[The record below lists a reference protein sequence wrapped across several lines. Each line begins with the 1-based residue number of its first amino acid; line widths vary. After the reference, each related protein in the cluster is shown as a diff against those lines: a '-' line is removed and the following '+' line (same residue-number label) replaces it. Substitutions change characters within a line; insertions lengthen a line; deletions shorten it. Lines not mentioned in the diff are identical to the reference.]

1 VDNFTKVQSI
11 VKFVEITS
19 EHSGQRIDNY
29 LFTSLKGV
37 PKSRVYRIIRKGEVR
52 VNSSRI
58 KPDYKLNEGDNIRIP
73 PIRVAEREPS
83 ILPSKKFQ
91 DSLEKCILY
100 EDDTL
105 LVLNKPS
112 GLAVHGGS
120 GIKLGLIEALRL
132 TRPKTDY
139 FELVHR
145 IDRETSGCLIVAK
158 KRSSLKYLQEQM
170 RNKRISKVYYALT
183 TGKWPRGM
191 RRIDLPLMASEQ
203 KTGEKIVRVNPK
215 GKKSVT
221 IFSVMKRYRN
231 FTLLQASLET
241 GRTHQIRVHAQHT
254 GCPLAGDSKY
264 GLDDINKGIRKS
276 GLKRMFLHAFKI
288 GFSLPCGKN
297 IFIEAPMPD
306 DLSEYLKDLDCR
318 DDS

>member
-1 VDNFTKVQSI
+1 MKGQLT

-19 EHSGQRIDNY
+19 EHSDQRIDNY
-29 LFTSLKGV
+29 LFTLLKGV
-37 PKSRVYRIIRKGEVR
+37 PKSRIYRIIRKGEIR
-52 VNSSRI
+52 VNGSRI
-58 KPDYKLNEGDNIRIP
+58 KPDYKLNEGDKIRIP
-73 PIRVAEREPS
+73 PVRIAEREAF
-83 ILPSKKFQ
+83 ILPSKKLQ
-91 DSLEKCILY
+91 YSLEKNILY
-100 EDDTL
+100 EDDAL

-132 TRPKTDY
+132 IRPKTDY

-158 KRSSLKYLQEQM
+158 KRSSLRYLQEQM
-170 RNKRISKVYYALT
+170 RSKRISKVYRALA

-191 RRIDLPLMASEQ
+191 RRIDLPLMAFEQ

-231 FTLLQASLET
+231 FTLLEALLET
-241 GRTHQIRVHAQHT
+241 GRTHQIRVHAQHI
-254 GCPLAGDSKY
+254 GCPLAGDNKY
-264 GLDDINKGIRKS
+264 GLDDINKDIRKS
-276 GLKRMFLHAFKI
+276 GLKRMFLHALKI

-297 IFIEAPMPD
+297 IFIEAPMPS
-306 DLSEYLKDLDCR
+306 DLSEHLMELDCR
-318 DDS
+318 DEP

>member
-1 VDNFTKVQSI
+1 MKEQLT

-19 EHSGQRIDNY
+19 EHSDQRIDNY
-29 LFTSLKGV
+29 LFTLLKGV
-37 PKSRVYRIIRKGEVR
+37 PKSRIYRIIRKGEIR
-52 VNSSRI
+52 INGSRI
-58 KPDYKLNEGDNIRIP
+58 KPDYKLNEGDKIRIP
-73 PIRVAEREPS
+73 PVRIAEREAF
-83 ILPSKKFQ
+83 ILPSKKLQ
-91 DSLEKCILY
+91 YLLEKNILY
-100 EDDTL
+100 EDDAL

-120 GIKLGLIEALRL
+120 GIKFGLIEALRL
-132 TRPKTDY
+132 IRPKTDY
-139 FELVHR
+139 FELAHR

-158 KRSSLKYLQEQM
+158 KRSSLRYLQEQM
-170 RNKRISKVYYALT
+170 RNRRISKVYRALA

-191 RRIDLPLMASEQ
+191 KRIDLPLMAFEQ

-231 FTLLQASLET
+231 FTLLEASLET
-241 GRTHQIRVHAQHT
+241 GRTHQIRVHAQHI

-264 GLDDINKGIRKS
+264 GLDDINKDIRKS

-297 IFIEAPMPD
+297 IFIEAPMPS
-306 DLSEYLKDLDCR
+306 DLSEHLMELDCR
-318 DDS
+318 DEP

>member
-1 VDNFTKVQSI
+1 MKGQLT

-19 EHSGQRIDNY
+19 EHSDQRIDNY
-29 LFTSLKGV
+29 LFTLLKGV
-37 PKSRVYRIIRKGEVR
+37 PKSRIYRIIRKGEIR
-52 VNSSRI
+52 INGSRI
-58 KPDYKLNEGDNIRIP
+58 KPDYKLNEGDKIRIP
-73 PIRVAEREPS
+73 PVRIAEREAF
-83 ILPSKKFQ
+83 ILPSKKLQ
-91 DSLEKCILY
+91 YLLEKNILY
-100 EDDTL
+100 EDDAL

-120 GIKLGLIEALRL
+120 GIKFGLIEALRL
-132 TRPKTDY
+132 IRPKTDY
-139 FELVHR
+139 FELAHR

-158 KRSSLKYLQEQM
+158 KRSTLRYLQEQM
-170 RNKRISKVYYALT
+170 RNRRMRKVYRALA
-183 TGKWPRGM
+183 TGKWPRGIK
-191 RRIDLPLMASEQ
+191 RIDLPLMAFEQ

-231 FTLLQASLET
+231 FTLLEASLET
-241 GRTHQIRVHAQHT
+241 GRTHQIRVHAQHI

-264 GLDDINKGIRKS
+264 GLDDINKDIRKS

-297 IFIEAPMPD
+297 IFIEAPMPS
-306 DLSEYLKDLDCR
+306 DLSEHLMELDCR
-318 DDS
+318 DEP

>member
-1 VDNFTKVQSI
+1 MKEQLT

-19 EHSGQRIDNY
+19 EHSDQRIDNY
-29 LFTSLKGV
+29 LFTLLKGV
-37 PKSRVYRIIRKGEVR
+37 PKSRIYRIIRKGEIR
-52 VNSSRI
+52 INGSRI
-58 KPDYKLNEGDNIRIP
+58 KPDYKLNEGDKIRIP
-73 PIRVAEREPS
+73 PVRIAEREAF
-83 ILPSKKFQ
+83 ILPSKKLQ
-91 DSLEKCILY
+91 YTLEKNILY
-100 EDDTL
+100 EDDAL

-120 GIKLGLIEALRL
+120 GIKYGLIEALRL
-132 TRPKTDY
+132 IRPKTDY
-139 FELVHR
+139 FELAHR

-158 KRSSLKYLQEQM
+158 KRSTLRYLQEQM
-170 RNKRISKVYYALT
+170 RNRRISKVYRALA

-191 RRIDLPLMASEQ
+191 KRIDLPLMAFEQ

-231 FTLLQASLET
+231 FTLLEASLET
-241 GRTHQIRVHAQHT
+241 GRTHQIRVHAQYI

-264 GLDDINKGIRKS
+264 GLDDINKDIRKS

-297 IFIEAPMPD
+297 IFIEAPMPS
-306 DLSEYLKDLDCR
+306 DLSEHLMQLDCR
-318 DDS
+318 DEP

>member
-1 VDNFTKVQSI
+1 MKGQLT

-19 EHSGQRIDNY
+19 EHSDQRIDNY
-29 LFTSLKGV
+29 LFTLLKGV
-37 PKSRVYRIIRKGEVR
+37 PKSRIYRIIRKGEIR
-52 VNSSRI
+52 INGSRI
-58 KPDYKLNEGDNIRIP
+58 KPDYKLNEGDKIRIP
-73 PIRVAEREPS
+73 PVRIAKREVF
-83 ILPSKKFQ
+83 ILPSKKLQ
-91 DSLEKCILY
+91 DLLEKNILY
-100 EDDTL
+100 EDDAL

-120 GIKLGLIEALRL
+120 GIKFGLIEALRL
-132 TRPKTDY
+132 IRPKTDY
-139 FELVHR
+139 FELAHR

-158 KRSSLKYLQEQM
+158 KRSSLRYLQEQM
-170 RNKRISKVYYALT
+170 RNRRINKVYRALA

-191 RRIDLPLMASEQ
+191 KRIDLPLMAFEQ

-231 FTLLQASLET
+231 FTLLEASLET
-241 GRTHQIRVHAQHT
+241 GRTHQIRVHAQHI

-264 GLDDINKGIRKS
+264 GLDDINKDIRKS

-297 IFIEAPMPD
+297 IFIEAPMPS
-306 DLSEYLKDLDCR
+306 DLSEHLMELDCR
-318 DDS
+318 DEP

>member
-1 VDNFTKVQSI
+1 MKGQSS

-19 EHSGQRIDNY
+19 EYSTQRIDNF
-29 LFTSLKGV
+29 LFTLLKGV
-37 PKSRVYRIIRKGEVR
+37 PKSRIYRIIRKGEIR
-52 VNSSRI
+52 INGSRI
-58 KPDYKLNEGDNIRIP
+58 KPDYKLNEGDKIRIP
-73 PIRVAEREPS
+73 PVRIAEREALS
-83 ILPSKKFQ
+83 FPSKKLQ
-91 DSLEKCILY
+91 YLLEKNILY

-105 LVLNKPS
+105 IVLDKPS

-120 GIKLGLIEALRL
+120 GVKLGLIEALRL
-132 TRPKTDY
+132 IRPKTDY

-158 KRSSLKYLQEQM
+158 KRSTLRYMQEQM
-170 RNKRISKVYYALT
+170 RNKRISKVYLALA

-191 RRIDLPLMASEQ
+191 RRIDLPLMAFEQ
-203 KTGEKIVRVNPK
+203 KTGEKIVRVNSK

-231 FTLLQASLET
+231 FTLLEASLET
-241 GRTHQIRVHAQHT
+241 GRTHQIRVHAQHI

-264 GLDDINKGIRKS
+264 GLDDINKDIRKS

-297 IFIEAPMPD
+297 IFIEAPMPS
-306 DLSEYLKDLDCR
+306 DLSEHLMELDCR
-318 DDS
+318 DEP

>member
-1 VDNFTKVQSI
+1 MKGQLT

-19 EHSGQRIDNY
+19 EHSDQRIDNY
-29 LFTSLKGV
+29 LFTLLKGV
-37 PKSRVYRIIRKGEVR
+37 PKSRIYRIIRKGEIR
-52 VNSSRI
+52 INGSRI
-58 KPDYKLNEGDNIRIP
+58 KPDYKLNEGDKIRIP
-73 PIRVAEREPS
+73 PVRIAEREAF
-83 ILPSKKFQ
+83 ILPSKKLQ
-91 DSLEKCILY
+91 YLLEKNILY
-100 EDDTL
+100 EDDAL

-120 GIKLGLIEALRL
+120 GIKFGLIEALRL
-132 TRPKTDY
+132 IRPKTDY
-139 FELVHR
+139 FELAHR

-158 KRSSLKYLQEQM
+158 KRSTLRYLQEQM
-170 RNKRISKVYYALT
+170 RNRRISKVYRALA
-183 TGKWPRGM
+183 TGKWPRGIK
-191 RRIDLPLMASEQ
+191 RIDLPLMAFEQ

-231 FTLLQASLET
+231 FTLLEASLET
-241 GRTHQIRVHAQHT
+241 GRTHQIRVHAQHI

-264 GLDDINKGIRKS
+264 GLDDINKDIRKS

-297 IFIEAPMPD
+297 IFIEAPMPI
-306 DLSEYLKDLDCR
+306 DLSEHLMELDCR
-318 DDS
+318 DEP